1 MRNQDQR
8 AISPQEDLEINKL
21 THEWDVL
28 TLHIKEV
35 QYSLQ
40 LRKNQLDE
48 KDTSLHDKE
57 KKIGQAEDNLKKK
70 HLEMELANVRLTDER
85 DELEQACKM
94 LENHKQ
100 RMNVEIE
107 EIFEAQRFIVAEKA
121 SLKDYREALEK
132 EKAEMILFAESL
144 KHQKATLTLEMDLAN
159 VGLTEDREK
168 LARDWE
174 MLKNHKQ
181 GMRVEIERL
190 LAAQRCVSAEKDSL
204 QDCKE
209 ALEKERAEMISFED
223 SLKKQ
228 QASLMLTTTQNA
240 QDMSRQH
247 AALSQRIETLN
258 ATQLRQQELNKE
270 LKKDQEMLD
279 QKIMQDK
286 ARVEAEQLSLQN
298 REKNIEKKE
307 AAFDKLKVQL
317 KEDIKKTGQQKA
329 VLDEQI
335 VQLQNLQ
342 VASKQHCAG
351 IKEKLDCVEQQA
363 QSVAQQ
369 VQDLNALQAL
379 EMSQKLCGE
388 IDHGLSGVLGE
399 FSEGHGDD

>member
-1 MRNQDQR
+1 MRNADQSTTFQ
-8 AISPQEDLEINKL
+8 ADLEIDKL
-21 THEWDVL
+21 NQEYGVL
-28 TLHIKEV
+28 TLHIK
-35 QYSLQ
+35 QIQDSLK
-40 LRKNQLDE
+40 LSKNQLDE
-48 KDTSLHDKE
+48 KETSLHDKE
-57 KKIGQAEDNLKKK
+57 KKIGQAEDNLKQK
-70 HLEMELANVRLTDER
+70 HLEMDLANVGLTDER

-100 RMNVEIE
+100 GMRVERE
-107 EIFEAQRFIVAEKA
+107 GIFEAQRVIVAEKA
-121 SLKDYREALEK
+121 SLKDCKEALEK

-144 KHQKATLTLEMDLAN
+144 KHQKA
-159 VGLTEDREK
+159 
-168 LARDWE
+168 
-174 MLKNHKQ
+174 
-181 GMRVEIERL
+181 
-190 LAAQRCVSAEKDSL
+190 
-204 QDCKE
+204 
-209 ALEKERAEMISFED
+209 
-223 SLKKQ
+223 
-228 QASLMLTTTQNA
+228 SLMLTTMQNA
-240 QDMSRQH
+240 QDRSRRH

-270 LKKDQEMLD
+270 LEKDQEMLD

-307 AAFDKLKVQL
+307 AAFDKLKVKF

-329 VLDEQI
+329 LLDEHI

-351 IKEKLDCVEQQA
+351 IKEQLDCIEQQV

-399 FSEGHGDD
+399 FSE